1 MSTDHDFWNAQRR
14 RIYLPKDS
22 INLNAGTLSPTPIP
36 VMEALMRVR
45 EMQARAPSDFLWRQ
59 TPPLMAR
66 ARTRLAEYVHC
77 NPANL
82 LLLPNVTHAINLAV
96 QALSLERGAEI
107 LITDHEYGA
116 MIYTWRRWAA
126 ERGWTIREA
135 KLPYKTED
143 PVEIVAAIEAA
154 IRPSTKALFFSHV
167 LSTTG
172 LVLPAAELCTL
183 ARRRGLAS
191 VVDGAHAAG
200 MVPLDLQKI
209 DADFYGANCHKW
221 IMAPMGAGFLSVREK
236 HKNSLVPPVVS
247 WGWGYPPAEREADS
261 GCGGS
266 KWQHALEFYG
276 CTERCPQMVLP
287 EVFDFRESLGG
298 DGAIARRVREVV
310 LYAREKISEAG
321 FAPATPLNSA
331 LSGALVAFELPR
343 VDPLKFREGLWNA
356 KRIECPLNFAA
367 GHFFLRV
374 SAAWFVSFDEIDRLA
389 DALKTSGELLS
400 GE

>member
-1 MSTDHDFWNAQRR
+1 MRRMSTDHDFWNAQRR

-172 LVLPAAELCTL
+172 LVLRAAVAWRRSSMARTPREWCRWICKKSTL
-183 ARRRGLAS
+183 
-191 VVDGAHAAG
+191 
-200 MVPLDLQKI
+200 I
-209 DADFYGANCHKW
+209 F
-221 IMAPMGAGFLSVREK
+221 MA
-236 HKNSLVPPVVS
+236 
-247 WGWGYPPAEREADS
+247 
-261 GCGGS
+261 
-266 KWQHALEFYG
+266 Q
-276 CTERCPQMVLP
+276 
-287 EVFDFRESLGG
+287 
-298 DGAIARRVREVV
+298 IA
-310 LYAREKISEAG
+310 
-321 FAPATPLNSA
+321 
-331 LSGALVAFELPR
+331 
-343 VDPLKFREGLWNA
+343 
-356 KRIECPLNFAA
+356 
-367 GHFFLRV
+367 
-374 SAAWFVSFDEIDRLA
+374 
-389 DALKTSGELLS
+389 TSGS
-400 GE
+400 WRRWARDS